1 MTKKIN
7 YVGID
12 VGSKELVVAMK
23 TYSNSITHGAFD
35 NTIIGHKKLLKF
47 ITKNGSKAKICLEA
61 TGIYHFDLS
70 VLLAN
75 SENSEIMV
83 VNPKVIKHFGTSMRQ
98 RAKTDEMDSMIILE
112 YLLRMD
118 FVKWKSPDDNILQ
131 IQCYA
136 RRLYQL
142 KKQLTQERNRLIV
155 SEFRGNAGKTIKKAI
170 NKHIKQLQ
178 KLIDEMQLELSLLIQ
193 SIPELKQKYDFL
205 ISVKGLADIS
215 TTQILA
221 EILMFPDGLTAK
233 QWVAFAGLDPKPC
246 ESGTSVNKPR
256 RISKRGNKFLRTAL
270 YLPALVAIQHEPNV
284 RAYYEKLVTSGKSK
298 MRAIVA
304 VMRKLLLA
312 IWGMLNSGT
321 TWEGNKFYKI

>member
-7 YVGID
+7 HVGID

-23 TYSNSITHGAFD
+23 MYNKSIHHGTFD
-35 NTIIGHKKLLKF
+35 NTSLGHKKLLKF

-61 TGIYHFDLS
+61 TGIYHFDIS
-70 VLLAN
+70 VMLAN
-75 SENSEIMV
+75 SDAAKIMV
-83 VNPKVIKHFGTSMRQ
+83 VNPKSIKHFGTAMMQ
-98 RAKTDEMDSMIILE
+98 RAKTDEVDSLIILE

-118 FVKWKSPDDNILQ
+118 FVQWKCPDDNALQ
-131 IQCYA
+131 IQCYS

-142 KKQLTQERNRLIV
+142 KKQLIQEQNRLSV
-155 SEFRGNAGKTIKKAI
+155 SEFRGNAGKIIKKAI

-178 KLIDEMQLELSLLIQ
+178 KLIDEMQRELSLLTQ
-193 SIPELKQKYDFL
+193 SIPELKQKYDLL

-215 TTQILA
+215 ATQILA
-221 EILMFPDGLTAK
+221 EILMLPDGLAAK
-233 QWVAFAGLDPKPC
+233 QWVAFAGLDPTPC

-298 MRAIVA
+298 MRAVVA

-312 IWGMLNSGT
+312 IWGILHSNTIWQG
-321 TWEGNKFYKI
+321 EKFYKI